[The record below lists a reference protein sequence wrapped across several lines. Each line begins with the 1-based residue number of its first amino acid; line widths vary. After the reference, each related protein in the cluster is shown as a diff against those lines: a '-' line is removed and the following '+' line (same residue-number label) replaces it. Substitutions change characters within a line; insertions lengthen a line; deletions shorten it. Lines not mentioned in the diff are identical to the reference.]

1 MGFYHALKASLATQ
15 VVTLIRHHGVPKF
28 SKEYGRALAQNPES
42 YYLMPAMFF
51 HMSFPTVVM
60 LFPPCL
66 RAAIFMAQI
75 ATYYEMPPMVSE
87 QAKSLLAKQP
97 QLMELHC
104 QLEVGIGCLQVLL
117 LFTPQRS
124 ISVMMFTWQYLR
136 IRYMTNSDVKKS
148 VPFIQCQVGLCVRTS
163 VLS

>member
-1 MGFYHALKASLATQ
+1 MG
-15 VVTLIRHHGVPKF
+15 
-28 SKEYGRALAQNPES
+28 
-42 YYLMPAMFF
+42 
-51 HMSFPTVVM
+51 
-60 LFPPCL
+60 
-66 RAAIFMAQI
+66 MAQI

-136 IRYMTNSDVKKS
+136 IRYMTNSDVKKAFHSYSAKLDS
-148 VPFIQCQVGLCVRTS
+148 VFEHQYCPGVIGTIWGKIKGFFRHMGDVEAAQNQRCTIM
-163 VLS
+163 